1 VGPPQS
7 ARTDDDVVPT
17 DPTLLSFR
25 MSPVCRW
32 NPGGRDSAVCTLL
45 DAGPCGPR
53 LLRGKV
59 GAGRFWIKLRLEA
72 LETIM
77 DIDASMILFHV
88 VGYAASPSR

>member
-1 VGPPQS
+1 
-7 ARTDDDVVPT
+7 
-17 DPTLLSFR
+17 

-72 LETIM
+72 LETII
-77 DIDASMILFHV
+77 DIDAIDDPISYCWICGKPVPLEV
-88 VGYAASPSR
+88 SKIDGYGGSLHA